1 MKTNIV
7 IDISPLI
14 PYLVK
19 FLFSSYGPKCCQS
32 VKLQVSL
39 KFNISR
45 KKWMIKCIFSVQIN
59 IKVFCKMIIS
69 FWVCLTRHAQSIQ
82 NKRFAYLCNI
92 SRKAWQMNL
101 IFLPAD
107 NHKSFLQD
115 DCIILCVHSQV
126 CPKYLKQQVCNIS
139 AISQEKHEGW
149 SWFFACR

>member
-1 MKTNIV
+1 MGQNAV
-7 IDISPLI
+7 S
-14 PYLVK
+14 
-19 FLFSSYGPKCCQS
+19 QS
-32 VKLQVSL
+32 VKLQDSL

-45 KKWMIKCIFSVQIN
+45 KKWMMKFIFSVQIN
-59 IKVFCKMIIS
+59 IKVFCKMIIL

-82 NKRFAYLCNI
+82 NKSFAYLCNI

-107 NHKSFLQD
+107 NQKSFLQGN
-115 DCIILCVHSQV
+115 CIILCVHSEA

>member
-1 MKTNIV
+1 MLSV
-7 IDISPLI
+7 S
-14 PYLVK
+14 
-19 FLFSSYGPKCCQS
+19 QS
-32 VKLQVSL
+32 VKLQDSL

-45 KKWMIKCIFSVQIN
+45 KKWMMKFIFSVQIN
-59 IKVFCKMIIS
+59 IKVFCKMIIL

-107 NHKSFLQD
+107 NQKSFLQGN
-115 DCIILCVHSQV
+115 CIILCVHSEA